1 MWSGPHRR
9 APLRRGNQSLA
20 PTKPSYTGDMETPA
34 PPSKRAIRAEVRE
47 RRRIMTQTERAHATE
62 GLLVQLQ
69 HIVDSYAA
77 SRIACYLSTMEEPP
91 TREFIDWA
99 LAKGFTVLLPVARED
114 GLMDWAPYDQ
124 GDEAVDSTGMPIPT
138 SDVLG
143 PLALVGA
150 DVMFIPAANI
160 AADGMRL
167 GWGRGYFDRT
177 LGSLVKRPPVF
188 AVVYDH
194 EVVDD
199 VPREKHDQAVDGIVT
214 PTRSIR
220 LGA

>member
-1 MWSGPHRR
+1 MDE
-9 APLRRGNQSLA
+9 AA
-20 PTKPSYTGDMETPA
+20 A
-34 PPSKRAIRAEVRE
+34 PSKRALRAEIRE
-47 RRRIMTQTERAHATE
+47 RRRIMTQPERTAAAE
-62 GLLVQLQ
+62 GLLAMMKAVVDQ
-69 HIVDSYAA
+69 HAA
-77 SRIACYLSTMEEPP
+77 GRIACYLATTDEPP
-91 TREFIDWA
+91 TRAFIDWA
-99 LAKGFTVLLPVARED
+99 LSEGFTVLLPVARED

-143 PLALVGA
+143 PIALAHT
-150 DVMFIPAANI
+150 DIIFIPAASI

-177 LGSLVKRPPVF
+177 LGSMTKRPPVF

-199 VPREKHDQAVDGIVT
+199 VPREKHDHGVDGIVT
-214 PTRSIR
+214 PTRIIR
-220 LGA
+220 VGS